1 MPLSTVGT
9 RATIAGTNCTAAPFT
24 VTATD
29 VTTCSVSATDVNFG
43 SAGVLQAALTGTGT
57 LTATCTSSAPYT
69 IALNGGNDAATDP
82 TLRKMSKGNEK
93 ITYGLY
99 RDSARTQPW
108 GNSSGVITAAGTGS
122 GLAQSL
128 TVYGRVPAQ
137 TTPSPG
143 AYTDTVV
150 VTLTY

>member
-29 VTTCSVSATDVNFG
+29 
-43 SAGVLQAALTGTGT
+43 
-57 LTATCTSSAPYT
+57 
-69 IALNGGNDAATDP
+69 
-82 TLRKMSKGNEK
+82 
-93 ITYGLY
+93 
-99 RDSARTQPW
+99 ARTQPW